1 MVVHRTAGM
10 AFGLTTTLNHAK
22 TLGLK
27 FKLMCTSKTKQ
38 TTKKNPKTKKT
49 KNEISLYFN
58 ELIKT
63 CQ

>member
-10 AFGLTTTLNHAK
+10 EFGMTTTLNDAK
-22 TLGLK
+22 TLSLK
-27 FKLMCTSKTKQ
+27 FKLMCTSKINK
-38 TTKKNPKTKKT
+38 
-49 KNEISLYFN
+49 ISLYFN